1 MGFHTKSFKKLINN
15 LSFSNLLVGEGPLAK
30 PCPIKFIAMSLQ
42 SRICKL
48 QKEAKVL
55 LFRGKIQNYVQKMLE
70 LEQLRSQQPSGIIFP
85 QQAWN

>member
-1 MGFHTKSFKKLINN
+1 MN
-15 LSFSNLLVGEGPLAK
+15 
-30 PCPIKFIAMSLQ
+30 LQ

-55 LFRGKIQNYVQKMLE
+55 LLRGKVQNYVQKMLE
-70 LEQLRSQQPSGIIFP
+70 LEQLRSKQASGIIFP